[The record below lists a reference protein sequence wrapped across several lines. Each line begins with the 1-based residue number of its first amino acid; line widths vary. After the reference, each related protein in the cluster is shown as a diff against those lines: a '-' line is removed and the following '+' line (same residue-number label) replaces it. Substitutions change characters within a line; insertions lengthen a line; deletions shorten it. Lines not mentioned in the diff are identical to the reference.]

1 MFSTCW
7 DNNIYRLYKND
18 TQFDGL
24 SGYITG
30 IEDKTLFGSKCIV
43 IHDNEIIIQKY
54 DYDNNNNVIENIGT
68 SNFNENAEAQ
78 NTYNININLT
88 KLFYNNIIN
97 DQNFYTNWTLSISD
111 MSKSQTAMNNYIS
124 NTLLK
129 FFNVNNNFTL
139 HMYRKYDINK
149 LDSDSAFIYNM
160 PEDFSEYEEYMNFT
174 TNYEISDNDLFINIT
189 IPEYSNY
196 YYYLIIKINR
206 Y

>member
-1 MFSTCW
+1 MFSSCW
-7 DNNIYRLYKND
+7 DNNIYRLYRND
-18 TQFDGL
+18 TNFDGL

-43 IHDNEIIIQKY
+43 IHNNEISIQKY
-54 DYDNNNNVIENIGT
+54 DYDKNNNVMESIGT
-68 SNFNENAEAQ
+68 SNFNENTEAQ

-88 KLFYNNIIN
+88 KIFYNNIIN
-97 DQNFYTNWTLSISD
+97 DKNFYTNWTLSIGD

-149 LDSDSAFIYNM
+149 LDSDSAFIYDM
-160 PEDFSEYEEYMNFT
+160 PKDFSEYEEYMNFT

>member
-1 MFSTCW
+1 
-7 DNNIYRLYKND
+7 
-18 TQFDGL
+18 
-24 SGYITG
+24 
-30 IEDKTLFGSKCIV
+30 
-43 IHDNEIIIQKY
+43 
-54 DYDNNNNVIENIGT
+54 
-68 SNFNENAEAQ
+68 
-78 NTYNININLT
+78 
-88 KLFYNNIIN
+88 
-97 DQNFYTNWTLSISD
+97 

-149 LDSDSAFIYNM
+149 LDSDSAFIYDM
-160 PEDFSEYEEYMNFT
+160 PNDFSEYEEYMNFT